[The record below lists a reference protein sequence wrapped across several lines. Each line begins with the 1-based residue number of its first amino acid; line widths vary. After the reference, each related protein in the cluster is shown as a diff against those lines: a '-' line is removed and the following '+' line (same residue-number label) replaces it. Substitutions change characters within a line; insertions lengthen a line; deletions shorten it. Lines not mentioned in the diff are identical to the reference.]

1 MFGFHARGLASEC
14 GGNEADGE
22 NGSGGVE
29 EVVLGGQYYNLE
41 KKSTEGIHNL

>member
-14 GGNEADGE
+14 GGNEVDGK

-29 EVVLGGQYYNLE
+29 EVGGGLAAVSPSE
-41 KKSTEGIHNL
+41 C